1 MFSSSRVTLYF
12 RLNSLLR
19 LFLVLL
25 LVLQPVG
32 TVRLASA
39 QGGAAAALAFKGIL
53 DQLEASVDAIINN
66 ARNAGLDL
74 ELVLGEQIAAEIS
87 LARQE
92 FKTEL
97 DQQEAGLSAK
107 AAQFL
112 DNLRKSIS
120 QLTNHALAQA
130 QDLVNQ
136 AQLIAL
142 SLPFADDTP
151 RIRAFTPVIT
161 FRPAPGVND
170 VVFSVGGV
178 FPDFG
183 KDPKYTPT
191 LVLDTK
197 DANGN
202 PLPPFAATSG
212 TALSAVFHVP
222 GTQLVFPNSALQSI
236 QAHVNINYSHRCY
249 LLFHCDDQVSIPE
262 LIGLLPQSPGNLHL
276 AFSVTTE
283 VYVTQLKTSY
293 VIHQDAS
300 AGTDADHPQ
309 QVAPDPGFEVL
320 PDGVQPRVLSAGGD
334 WGLNGNC
341 STATAACWRV
351 KTVQHHCILFVCPS
365 GNDGSVNFLLTFYE
379 RKLTN
384 QTQTGQLD
392 LPINWDQTALYT
404 FPTNGAMTW
413 TAIYTDFN
421 NQHVPFG
428 SANTSVASPYLK
440 ATNIS
445 GTTYG
450 FTVYPFNTDA
460 SSELSIAIPQGA
472 YSASA
477 PLNVTLVNDGRNDL
491 NPLTPHG
498 ISALTAYAAQGLAQ
512 SLPTPANANA
522 PARPDVQVQNGIH
535 NALAVVV
542 GPLGGR
548 AAARPAP
555 QPPPAQAARLKALN
569 ALAGA
574 SSNPNIGFK

>member
-1 MFSSSRVTLYF
+1 MFSYTRVKQYF
-12 RLNSLLR
+12 RPNSLLR
-19 LFLVLL
+19 LFLASL

-32 TVRLASA
+32 GLHLASA

-53 DQLEASVDAIINN
+53 DQLQASVDTIINN
-66 ARNAGLDL
+66 ARNAGLEL

-97 DQQEAGLSAK
+97 DQQEAQLSAK
-107 AAQFL
+107 ASQFL
-112 DNLRKSIS
+112 DNLRKTIS

-130 QDLVNQ
+130 QDLINQ

-151 RIRAFTPVIT
+151 RIRAFTPVIS
-161 FRPAPGVND
+161 FRPPQGVND
-170 VVFSVGGV
+170 LVFSVGGV

-197 DANGN
+197 DGSGH
-202 PLPPFAATSG
+202 PLPPFPATSG

-222 GTQLVFPNSALQSI
+222 SAQLVFPNSALQSI
-236 QAHVNINYSHRCY
+236 QAHININYSHSCW

-293 VIHQDAS
+293 VMHQDA
-300 AGTDADHPQ
+300 GGGDDLDHRQ
-309 QVAPDPGFEVL
+309 QVAPDSGFEVI
-320 PDGVQPRVLSAGGD
+320 PDAGGD

-341 STATAACWRV
+341 STATAACWRI
-351 KTVQHHCILFVCPS
+351 KTVQHHCVAFICPQ
-365 GNDGSVNFLLTFYE
+365 GNDGSVNFQLTFYE

-384 QTQTGQLD
+384 QTQNGQFD
-392 LPINWDQTALYT
+392 PPINWNQTALYT
-404 FPTNGAMTW
+404 FPTNGALTW

-421 NQHVPFG
+421 NHAIPFG
-428 SANTSVASPYLK
+428 SSDTSVASPYLK

-472 YSASA
+472 YSATA
-477 PLNVTLVNDGRNDL
+477 PLNVTLFSDGRNNL

-498 ISALTAYAAQGLAQ
+498 MSTLTAYAADGLAM

-522 PARPDVQVQNGIH
+522 TARPDVHVQNNFT

-542 GPLGGR
+542 APIG
-548 AAARPAP
+548 AHPAP
-555 QPPPAQAARLKALN
+555 APSPAQSARLKALN

-574 SSNPNIGFK
+574 TSNPNIGFK